1 MITAVWYR
9 GMTSIVPTRRAWHA
23 VAELV
28 LAGPQHRR
36 TGEIALT
43 AAEGGFATTAKPALH
58 VIGGEVVHAAGSVT
72 INGNTCAGIA
82 AAIGLDVGAPAGLY
96 PDGSGVAPDDKL
108 ELDLDAAWILGTA
121 FRVGD
126 EALRAL
132 APSQRP
138 ILWPEHFDVGI
149 TVDEVNYGVSPGDDH
164 LDVPY
169 AYVGP
174 WSVPDGPFWNA
185 PFGAAR
191 PLAELPDLAAW
202 FAEGA
207 ALAHP

>member
-1 MITAVWYR
+1 
-9 GMTSIVPTRRAWHA
+9 MTSIVPTRRAWHA

-43 AAEGGFATTAKPALH
+43 AAEGGFATTAEPALH
-58 VIGGEVVHAAGSVT
+58 VVGGEVVHAAGSVA
-72 INGNTCAGIA
+72 INGNTCARIA
-82 AAIGLDVGAPAGLY
+82 AAIGIDVGAPAGLY
-96 PDGSGVAPDDKL
+96 SDGSGVAPDEPL

-132 APSQRP
+132 APSERA
-138 ILWPEHFDVGI
+138 ILWPEHFDLGI
-149 TVDEVNYGVSPGDDH
+149 TVDEVNFGVSPGDGF
-164 LDVPY
+164 LGEPY

-174 WSVPDGPFWNA
+174 WKPREGPFWNA

-191 PLAELPDLAAW
+191 AIRELSTVEAILA
-202 FAEGA
+202 FFQEGRSRA
-207 ALAHP
+207 D